1 MFTGNGGFGGTVHM
15 ETKDAPDL
23 LREGRDV
30 GAMLKYGYHSN
41 DQQKIYS
48 GAVFGRSEDR
58 RVDALLYL
66 NGRDGRDMKLADN
79 LPLSPTDYP
88 INPKRLPNSAQDEKT
103 GLFKLNLHPTEE
115 HDLGFTYLRS
125 KSSRW
130 TPFSASSYPTP
141 PSQWTIDRY
150 GYELGLT
157 RLLAHRDTTDTTWT
171 GKYNYHPL
179 DNPWIDLQL
188 SYSDARLA
196 TGGGM
201 RTEYQDKVL
210 ELQGPGTAQH
220 QPFRYRSVQH
230 ELTLGAAL
238 QARDIL
244 MHMPARPMRPR
255 ATTGWLQPAFM
266 PAGKQDTQSFYIQDA
281 ITYGSP
287 TVTPSMRFDSVRND
301 GQANLAPIY
310 DNPKLG
316 HDYRAQTLLRL
327 VAAAVGVLD
336 RDAEPGVL
344 RRLHRD
350 LASAGDRRTVR
361 SAEQLDHRR
370 QQPRPGRRAH
380 PCDPWRQRDQPAG
393 PAGRRRQPADPH
405 HVVPEPHQ
413 DEIFRT
419 CSVGCRQQSIDNG
432 SIGGSCGD
440 MLPLSNY
447 RNLPGLTIKG
457 FEIESFYDSQRLF
470 GSLSY
475 SWMTGKHDG
484 AYSNPWGP
492 NVGARH
498 PAAEVGGHAR
508 PEGSGMGR
516 QARLAGRVRAQDR
529 PPAQRS
535 LQRRDGYR
543 FRRYLRDHAANDS
556 YDTHRLFAE
565 WVPAK
570 LGLKDTR
577 IDFTVDNL
585 FNRSYRQPLGGDLV
599 YSQGR
604 NAKISVTQFF

>member
-1 MFTGNGGFGGTVHM
+1 LDM
-15 ETKDAPDL
+15 A
-23 LREGRDV
+23 
-30 GAMLKYGYHSN
+30 YHS
-41 DQQKIYS
+41 S
-48 GAVFGRSEDR
+48 VGCDR
-58 RVDALLYL
+58 RGDQ
-66 NGRDGRDMKLADN
+66 
-79 LPLSPTDYP
+79 PTGYATP
-88 INPKRLPNSAQDEKT
+88 SACFHTPEIT
-103 GLFKLNLHPTEE
+103 ITPEE

-188 SYSDARLA
+188 SYSDARTEQLDRREDTAFYQLA
-196 TGGGM
+196 TGGKRM

-210 ELQGPGTAQH
+210 ELRNTSRFDTGAL
-220 QPFRYRSVQH
+220 QH

-238 QARDIL
+238 HKHKRDIL
-244 MHMPARPMRPR
+244 MHMPGKTYETPR
-255 ATTGWLQPAFM
+255 YNYGWLQPAFM

-281 ITYGSP
+281 ITYGSL

-316 HDYRAQTLLRL
+316 HDYRAQTYSGWSPRLSVFWTATPNLAFFADYTETWRAPVIDEQYEVQNSSTIGGSSRDLDAERIHAIRGGSVINLPDLL
-327 VAAAVGVLD
+327 VA
-336 RDAEPGVL
+336 
-344 RRLHRD
+344 
-350 LASAGDRRTVR
+350 GDSLQIRTTLFQNR
-361 SAEQLDHRR
+361 IK
-370 QQPRPGRRAH
+370 
-380 PCDPWRQRDQPAG
+380 
-393 PAGRRRQPADPH
+393 
-405 HVVPEPHQ
+405 

-419 CSVGCRQQSIDNG
+419 RSVGCRQQSIDNG

-492 NVGARH
+492 NVWARDI
-498 PAAEVGGHAR
+498 PPPKWVAMLGLKVPEWDAKLGWQGEFVRKTDRLPSDRYSGGMGT
-508 PEGSGMGR
+508 GSG
-516 QARLAGRVRAQDR
+516 DI
-529 PPAQRS
+529 
-535 LQRRDGYR
+535 YW
-543 FRRYLRDHAANDS
+543 DHAANDS